1 MNDLILKV
9 AKKAA
14 APTGKAQKA
23 IMEYLGSKGLKQSD
37 GSVDLN
43 DMARHPDFRAMHLK
57 DIMSAAEALDQK
69 GLIEFDGVTLK
80 KK

>member
-1 MNDLILKV
+1 MSDLILKV
-9 AKKAA
+9 AKKA

-23 IMEYLGSKGLKQSD
+23 IMEYLESKGLKQSD

-43 DMARHPDFRAMHLK
+43 DMARHPDFRGMHLAA
-57 DIMSAAEALDQK
+57 IMSAAEALDQK